1 MTTSIT
7 RDGPVTDGQTPAGGL
22 RRIAAISASLVST
35 QAATSVL
42 GLAFWSL
49 AARQF
54 SVAAVGVGGA
64 AVSLMTLLGTLGS
77 LGLGT
82 LLIARLPHTDQGS
95 RRVLVRTA
103 LTVAAGAT
111 AVLALA
117 APWVAIHLFGL
128 SNLTAVAGSPERAVI
143 FSIGTALTAVAIV
156 LDQAVL
162 VIGTGAL
169 QLERNVIASSAKLL
183 ALLALSAG
191 GQTDGMTIFI
201 AWLLGTLVSFPA
213 VAWRTRGGRALENR
227 NRLVDLSSLRGLG
240 RAAAGHH
247 ALNTTLMSTLMLLP
261 LIVTVSVSPAANG
274 VFNTALQVS
283 GFVFALPYA
292 VAVGLFAAAEGDQ
305 RQVLARMRFTVPF
318 GLGAALLANLALFP
332 LAPLVLAVFGATYAE
347 QGTTVLRILVLAG
360 LPFVVK
366 DHYVALR
373 RVQGRTAGATAA
385 LLGFTVVELV
395 AARIGAQ
402 VGGTVGLCAF
412 WVSALMIEALVL
424 AVPLFRARRAMS
436 DPGGSAGPGLSDPR
450 RSVPR
455 LRARHARSRTVS
467 STVSQ
472 GEPPELMDPS
482 VTSAPAADISARK
495 GRPAVFADRVGIGPV
510 LLLMSLGLLSI
521 AHAVSLARGSTEHA
535 TAAQAW
541 YVAGLVTIF
550 APAAF
555 GVLVPG
561 LSRFHRVVLAVAMPV
576 LLQLSRVV
584 LYPTRFMFHD
594 ELLHANLLR
603 EISSTGRLFTPNP
616 LLPITSYY
624 PGLEIATD
632 GLHDLT
638 GLSAHTSAAVVLVVT
653 RIVMALSV
661 LAIVERVTGSTRVGA
676 VAGVVYACNPQLL
689 FFNSQFSYQTLAL
702 PLAVLTVY
710 LVISRR
716 RGTRLSLILPLMTMA
731 AVSVTHHVTA
741 GLLMISFVIWWSL
754 ELVLRRKHENEA
766 TALAVLA
773 GSGAA
778 LLAATVLNPGNTLGS
793 YLGAIVES
801 SGTALTSFVE
811 GKQSKQLFQNSAGVG
826 TAAWEQVAV
835 IASLA
840 ITLLALIPA
849 IIRARAW
856 VRARYTAAVLFCLVA
871 LIYPVIP
878 GGHLTR
884 TTAEVGDR
892 AAGFVFL
899 GVGFVVA
906 WWLCRRRIKVWHAA
920 AFSVAASVTFVGG
933 VVLGAGPTS
942 QQLPGPFE
950 IAADARSMDPA
961 NLSAAAWISANLP
974 AGSRAYADRDSGLLA
989 AADGGL
995 YVVRHISTNI
1005 DASRLLLDPE
1015 FTTADRTLIRQ
1026 AGIRYLIADRRDAF
1040 GLPNQGVYIES
1051 GEFGELGR
1059 TAPVPA
1065 QALSKFDAV
1074 RGVDRIYDNGAIA
1087 IYDLGALD
1095 D

>member
-1 MTTSIT
+1 MTTSVT
-7 RDGPVTDGQTPAGGL
+7 RTESDVAERPSVGGL

-42 GLAFWSL
+42 GLLFWSL

-103 LTVAAGAT
+103 LAVAAGAA

-117 APWVAIHLFGL
+117 APLIAIHVFGL
-128 SNLTAVAGSPERAVI
+128 SDLSAVAGSPQRAVI
-143 FSIGTALTAVAIV
+143 FSVGTALMAVAIV

-162 VIGTGAL
+162 VLGTGAL

-183 ALLALSAG
+183 ALLALSVW
-191 GQTDGMTIFI
+191 GQTDGMTIFV

-213 VAWRTRGGRALENR
+213 VAWRTRGGRALQTQK
-227 NRLVDLSSLRGLG
+227 RLVDLSSLRGLG

-247 ALNTTLMSTLMLLP
+247 ALNTTLMATLMLLP

-274 VFNTALQVS
+274 VFTTALQVS

-292 VAVGLFAAAEGDQ
+292 VAVGLFAAAEGDES
-305 RQVLARMRFTVPF
+305 QVLARMRFTVPF
-318 GLGAALLANLALFP
+318 GLGASLLANLALFP
-332 LAPLVLAVFGATYAE
+332 LAPLVLAVFGATYAD

-366 DHYVALR
+366 DHFVALR
-373 RVQGRTAGATAA
+373 RVQGRTAGATVV
-385 LLGFTVVELV
+385 LLGFTVVELG
-395 AARIGAQ
+395 AALIGAH

-412 WVSALMIEALVL
+412 WVGALMIEALVL
-424 AVPLFRARRAMS
+424 AVPLVRAARQAVS
-436 DPGGSAGPGLSDPR
+436 VPTGSLPARLSDPR
-450 RSVPR
+450 RSVLL
-455 LRARHARSRTVS
+455 LRARHARSRAVS

-472 GEPPELMDPS
+472 GEPVAPMEHPAPS
-482 VTSAPAADISARK
+482 GSTAENPVKIGFLAR
-495 GRPAVFADRVGIGPV
+495 FVGIGPV

-521 AHAVSLARGSTEHA
+521 AHAVSLARGSTEHD

-541 YVAGLVTIF
+541 YVVGLVTIF

-561 LSRFHRVVLAVAMPV
+561 VSRAHRVVLAVAMPV
-576 LLQLSRVV
+576 FLQLSRVV

-603 EISSTGRLFTPNP
+603 EIGSTGQLFTSNP

-624 PGLEIATD
+624 PGLEVATD
-632 GLHDLT
+632 GLQDLT
-638 GLSAHTSAAVVLVVT
+638 GLGAHTSAAIVLLVT
-653 RIVMALSV
+653 RVVMALAV
-661 LAIVERVTGSTRVGA
+661 LAVVERVTGSTRVGA

-702 PLAVLTVY
+702 PLAVFTVY

-716 RGTRLSLILPLMTMA
+716 RGTRLSLALPLLAMA

-741 GLLMISFVIWWSL
+741 GLLMISFVFWWVL
-754 ELVLRRKHENEA
+754 ELVLRRRRENE
-766 TALAVLA
+766 TTSLAVMA
-773 GSGAA
+773 GSGAV

-793 YLGAIVES
+793 YLGAIIES

-826 TAAWEQVAV
+826 TATWEQVAV

-840 ITLLALIPA
+840 ITMLALIPA
-849 IIRARAW
+849 IIRAQAW
-856 VRARYTAAVLFCLVA
+856 VRVRYTAAVLFCLVA

-906 WWLCRRRIKVWHAA
+906 WWLCRRRIRACHAA
-920 AFSVAASVTFVGG
+920 AFSVLASVTFIGG

-950 IAADARSMDPA
+950 ISADARSMDPA
-961 NLSAAAWISANLP
+961 NLSAAAWIAANLP

-1015 FTTADRTLIRQ
+1015 FTSADRTLIRQ

-1059 TAPVPA
+1059 TTPVPA
-1065 QALSKFDAV
+1065 KALSKFDAV
-1074 RGVDRIYDNGAIA
+1074 PGVDRIYDNGAIA